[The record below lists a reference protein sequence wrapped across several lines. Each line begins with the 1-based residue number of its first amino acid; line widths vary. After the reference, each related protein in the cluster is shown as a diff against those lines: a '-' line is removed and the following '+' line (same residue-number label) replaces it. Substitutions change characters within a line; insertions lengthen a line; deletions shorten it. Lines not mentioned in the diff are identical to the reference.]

1 MAVERMLPD
10 AEAEALVALAREI
23 AQEELKPAASQA
35 EAEGRFPREKFKL
48 LGQSGLL
55 GLPYPERWG
64 GGDVPYEV
72 YLQVLEEIAAAW
84 MTVGVGMSVHTMSCF
99 PLARYGTDAQ
109 RDRWLPD
116 QLAGDLLGAY
126 ALSEPQAGSD
136 AAALSAR
143 AVTDGDDYLV
153 SGTKAWITHAGQAD
167 FYTLMVRTSDDR
179 SRGVSCLLAEA
190 ATPGL
195 SVAAPEHKMGLT
207 GSPPPQPL
215 PHP

>member
-10 AEAEALVALAREI
+10 DEAEALVALAREI

-64 GGDVPYEV
+64 GGEVPYEV

-84 MTVGVGMSVHTMSCF
+84 MTVGVGLSVHTMSSF
-99 PLARYGTDAQ
+99 PLARFGTDAQ

-116 QLAGDLLGAY
+116 QLAGDLLGGY

-136 AAALSAR
+136 PAALSAPAGR
-143 AVTDGDDYLV
+143 AGGAY
-153 SGTKAWITHAGQAD
+153 
-167 FYTLMVRTSDDR
+167 
-179 SRGVSCLLAEA
+179 
-190 ATPGL
+190 PG
-195 SVAAPEHKMGLT
+195 PG
-207 GSPPPQPL
+207 
-215 PHP
+215 